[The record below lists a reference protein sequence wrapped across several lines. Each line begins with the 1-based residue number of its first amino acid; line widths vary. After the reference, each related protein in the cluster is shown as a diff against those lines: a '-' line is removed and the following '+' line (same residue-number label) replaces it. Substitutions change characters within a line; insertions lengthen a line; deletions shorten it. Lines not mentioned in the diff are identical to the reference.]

1 MNTKEVMLDQMT
13 RKEVRES
20 LESGRI
26 KAAIIPV
33 GSTEQHLEHLPLC
46 HDQASVTHVA
56 REVAINLYPQVV
68 VAVPMNIGISEHHMM
83 HKGTLSA
90 KPGSF
95 LAVLYDTCESLIRHG
110 IPNIL
115 ILNGHGGNTA
125 PINASV
131 NQFRRRF
138 TDANIHFHSYWDFTP
153 RELADEIMVT
163 KNVPGHAQEYET
175 AFALAVFP
183 DKVRVDDIDDE
194 RSKLGTAEMG
204 KKLVEATIKS
214 LTEAVA
220 DMISG
225 AKKSQIT
232 GL

>member
-1 MNTKEVMLDQMT
+1 MNTKEVMLDKLT

-46 HDQASVTHVA
+46 HDLASCTYVA
-56 REVAINLYPQVV
+56 RTVALNLYPQVI

-95 LAVLYDTCESLIRHG
+95 LAVLFDACENLIRHG
-110 IPNIL
+110 IENIL
-115 ILNGHGGNTA
+115 ILNGHGGNVA

-131 NQFRRRF
+131 NQFRRYF
-138 TDANIHFHSYWDFTP
+138 PDVNLHAYSYWDFTP
-153 RELADEIMVT
+153 RELANEIMVT

-183 DKVRVDDIDDE
+183 EMVRVDDMDDE
-194 RSKLGTAEMG
+194 NAKFGTAEMG
-204 KKLVEATIKS
+204 KKLVEATVQK
-214 LTEAVA
+214 LTEFIAGVI
-220 DMISG
+220 DG
-225 AKKSQIT
+225 ANQSKVT